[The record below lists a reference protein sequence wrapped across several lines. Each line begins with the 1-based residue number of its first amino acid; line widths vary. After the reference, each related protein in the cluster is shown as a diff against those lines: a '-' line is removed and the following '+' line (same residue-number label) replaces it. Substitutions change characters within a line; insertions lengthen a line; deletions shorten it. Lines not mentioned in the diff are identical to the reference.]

1 MGLQHVPVIYHFGPD
16 SMAPKSF
23 ENTNPNDKGALLR
36 FVATQTG
43 SQINEE
49 DAFKPEKN
57 HSALILTVS
66 VFAILAG
73 LMYVEFLTP
82 AMVFKN
88 FYIWSISIMVR
99 LNNCDLVYNG
109 FSLLSLSCYP
119 GTCG

>member
-1 MGLQHVPVIYHFGPD
+1 MGLQHVPVIYHFGPE

-23 ENTNPNDKGALLR
+23 ENNNPNDKGALLR

-66 VFAILAG
+66 VVAILAG
-73 LMYVEFLTP
+73 LMYVEFFDTRHGFQEFLHL
-82 AMVFKN
+82 VHF
-88 FYIWSISIMVR
+88 IMVR
-99 LNNCDLVYNG
+99 LNNWSGL
-109 FSLLSLSCYP
+109 
-119 GTCG
+119 